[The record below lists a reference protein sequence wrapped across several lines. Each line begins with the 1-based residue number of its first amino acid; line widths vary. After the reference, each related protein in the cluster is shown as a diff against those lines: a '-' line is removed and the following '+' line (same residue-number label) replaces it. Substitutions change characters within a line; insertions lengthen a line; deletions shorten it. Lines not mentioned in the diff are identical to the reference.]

1 MSATADGRLTLVP
14 QLALELTAAPGNQH
28 HLIDGSMLS
37 ADISGFTAL
46 SERLADKGKAG
57 AEEITALINKCFDE
71 LIGTAYRYGGEV
83 LKFGGD
89 AILVIFRGA
98 EHERR
103 SIAAAVA
110 MQEALH
116 SSRAAKKA
124 KLTMTVGVAE
134 GPFDV
139 FMSGTEHRDLL
150 ITGENASKVIELE
163 AGADKGHTL
172 ISEHLASL
180 VADEVDLTPHELG
193 FDIATVIDAPELGP
207 VDAKGDVDLLGGL
220 IAPAINDHFAAF
232 AQLGGE
238 HRIVAVNF
246 VSVTGFHDLLV
257 RYGGDEVANLL
268 GEFVDTINEITARYD
283 VSILHSDIY
292 DDGVKFLMCAGAPL
306 STGQSTDSILRA
318 ALDIQSIESQFVIKQ
333 GIQQGRCFAGFLGSE
348 YRRAYT
354 LMGDIVNTAA
364 RMLGPAHDRDVVV
377 VDDAFKT
384 TRSIFLAD
392 PIDPVQ
398 AKGKAQPIPASLLL
412 DVTAETR
419 VQKTG
424 ASLVGRDKE
433 LALFDDVL
441 DEGTHTVV
449 LRGPAGAGKSR
460 LLQAFLDRAAEL
472 ERDVFHSGCS
482 PYSRA
487 VPFASLRL
495 LLRGVLGLGQFDTPD
510 VAGAALLEAIETHA
524 PELASMAPLAA
535 IPIGADVPATT
546 EADAIDEKFRRP
558 AINRVVA
565 DLLGAI
571 LADEALLVIEDVHW
585 IDEPSAEFFS
595 HLLGTPEFSRTMVV
609 TTRPEQEWI
618 PEQTTALIQI
628 EPLTADDIRQLAL
641 ESSDHR
647 LTDRQVDTVV
657 EQSQGNPLFTIELA
671 RALASSDGE
680 AVPETVE
687 KLIGARID
695 ALEPSVRHAIRVA
708 SVFGYRLRL
717 DDLQVVLAPE
727 PPPDLDQLSDF
738 VSVDEV
744 GNLGFTHALY
754 REVSYEGLP
763 YRERR
768 RLHGHVGTHL
778 ETVTADPNTIA
789 DVLALHFFEAKDS
802 ARAWNYG
809 VVAGDAAK
817 AKTATAEAAESYK
830 RALSVAGNIRD
841 LPATEVGR
849 VALALGDAAA
859 LVSDFGAAESAFVK
873 VRRLNVPDAD
883 KLTAMLRIGRLRE
896 GQTRFSDALRW
907 YTRVEQDLQSL
918 SDSEEMLIIRSE
930 MHHQRSGILHRRGDH
945 QGCIVEAR
953 LALGTAE
960 DADDLERMAHAL
972 HRLHLATVYL
982 RRPDR
987 IGYGPRA
994 LQFFR
999 ELGDFERQAS
1009 VLNNLGIEHYFAG
1022 RWSDAAAN
1030 YRDAS
1035 TAGLRAGS
1043 TVDGMLG
1050 ALNSGEILSDQGH
1063 WEEAIDLLHSA
1074 RRNWEDGRY
1083 PMGAAMAYLYLGTA
1097 FDRSGE
1103 LESARSYLAQARD
1116 ALAELGLPDES
1127 LDAELRLAE
1136 SHLLH
1141 DGSTTELESV
1151 LQRLSDDHALRP
1163 KANRLIALSG
1173 LEPVDVCVERLADD
1187 LDSLTGYERALTL
1200 RVLGVLAADDNP
1212 GALEEASEIFESL
1225 GVIQL
1230 RPLPSTP

>member
-1 MSATADGRLTLVP
+1 M
-14 QLALELTAAPGNQH
+14 
-28 HLIDGSMLS
+28 
-37 ADISGFTAL
+37 
-46 SERLADKGKAG
+46 
-57 AEEITALINKCFDE
+57 
-71 LIGTAYRYGGEV
+71 
-83 LKFGGD
+83 
-89 AILVIFRGA
+89 
-98 EHERR
+98 
-103 SIAAAVA
+103 
-110 MQEALH
+110 
-116 SSRAAKKA
+116 
-124 KLTMTVGVAE
+124 
-134 GPFDV
+134 
-139 FMSGTEHRDLL
+139 
-150 ITGENASKVIELE
+150 
-163 AGADKGHTL
+163 
-172 ISEHLASL
+172 ASL

-193 FDIATVIDAPELGP
+193 FDIATVIDAPEPGP
-207 VDAKGDVDLLGGL
+207 VDATGDVDLLGAL

-246 VSVTGFHDLLV
+246 VSVTGFHDLLT

-268 GEFVDTINEITARYD
+268 GEFVDTINDITARYD

-306 STGQSTDSILRA
+306 TTGQSTDSILRA

-495 LLRGVLGLGQFDTPD
+495 LLRGALGLGQFDTPD

-565 DLLGAI
+565 DLLDAI
-571 LADEALLVIEDVHW
+571 LEDAALLVIEDVHW

-595 HLLGTPEFSRTMVV
+595 HLLGAPEFSGRTMVF
-609 TTRPEQEWI
+609 TTRPEHEWI
-618 PEQTTALIQI
+618 PEQTTALIEI

-647 LTDRQVDTVV
+647 LTDRQLDTIVD
-657 EQSQGNPLFTIELA
+657 QSQGNPLFTIELA
-671 RALASSDGE
+671 RALASTDGE
-680 AVPETVE
+680 VVPETVE

-768 RLHGHVGTHL
+768 RLLGHVGEHL
-778 ETVTADPNTIA
+778 EAVTAEPNTIA

-802 ARAWNYG
+802 TRAWNYG

-817 AKTATAEAAESYK
+817 AKTATAEAVASYE

-841 LPATEVGR
+841 LDQVDIER
-849 VALALGDAAA
+849 VALALGDAKV
-859 LVSDFGAAESAFVK
+859 LVGDLAGAEVAFNRYRRTATTVTGES
-873 VRRLNVPDAD
+873 
-883 KLTAMLRIGRLRE
+883 TAMTRIGTIRIEQGRYKDAARWFDRAEELLPGESTSNDERR
-896 GQTRFSDALRW
+896 TRSKLHF
-907 YTRVEQDLQSL
+907 E
-918 SDSEEMLIIRSE
+918 
-930 MHHQRSGILHRRGDH
+930 RSGLLHRTNDQ
-945 QGCIVEAR
+945 QGCIDEAR
-953 LALGTAE
+953 RSLAEAE
-960 DADDLERMAHAL
+960 DADDVPAMAEAL
-972 HRLHLATVYL
+972 QRLHLATIYL
-982 RRPDR
+982 GRLDHIR
-987 IGYGPRA
+987 YGPTA
-994 LQFFR
+994 LGLFQ
-999 ELGDFERQAS
+999 ELGLYERQFA
-1009 VLNNLGIEHYFAG
+1009 VYNNLGIEHYFAG
-1022 RWSDAAAN
+1022 RWSEAAAS
-1030 YRDAS
+1030 YEAA
-1035 TAGLRAGS
+1035 TEAGLKAGY
-1043 TVDGMLG
+1043 VVGAMLG
-1050 ALNSGEILSDQGH
+1050 VANRAEILSDQGR
-1063 WEEAIDLLHSA
+1063 WDEAIELLDAA
-1074 RRNWEDGRY
+1074 RRNLAALGDQ
-1083 PMGAAMAYLYLGTA
+1083 PMAIALIDLFAGIAHDRRGDTGEAQRILSEAQTA
-1097 FDRSGE
+1097 
-1103 LESARSYLAQARD
+1103 LEQIG
-1116 ALAELGLPDES
+1116 LAEQAEEAQLRIVES
-1127 LDAELRLAE
+1127 KAYAGRI
-1136 SHLLH
+1136 
-1141 DGSTTELESV
+1141 
-1151 LQRLSDDHALRP
+1151 RP
-1163 KANRLIALSG
+1163 
-1173 LEPVDVCVERLADD
+1173 DD
-1187 LDSLTGYERALTL
+1187 LDAMLPEQVAPIRAARAHAVCAMHHGDWGGSREALVESAEGASGYERALTL
-1200 RVLGVLAADDNP
+1200 QMVCHLDGKDAPTDSLDEVQ
-1212 GALEEASEIFESL
+1212 EIFESL
-1225 GVIQL
+1225 GVVET
-1230 RPLPSTP
+1230 RPLPQSPIA